1 MADGALVKRRHV
13 VYNMASIAC
22 KKNADDKNGGHEMI
36 YTKLTNLA
44 MCVAYEAHHG
54 KRDRSDV
61 PYVFH
66 PYHLAEQMDTEYEVL
81 VALLHDVV
89 EDSEL
94 TLEDLRQDGFPE
106 EVVEAVR
113 LLTHEEGV
121 PYLDYVA
128 ALKDNPLA
136 KKVKIAD
143 LRHNSD
149 VTRLGKI
156 SEKTAKRVKKY
167 AAALH
172 MLESE
177 QA

>member
-1 MADGALVKRRHV
+1 
-13 VYNMASIAC
+13 
-22 KKNADDKNGGHEMI
+22 
-36 YTKLTNLA
+36 
-44 MCVAYEAHHG
+44 MCIAYEAHHG
-54 KRDRSDV
+54 KRDRNEI

-128 ALKDNPLA
+128 ALKENPLA
-136 KKVKIAD
+136 KKVKLAD
-143 LRHNSD
+143 LHHNSD

-156 SEKTAKRVKKY
+156 NEKTAKRVKKY
-167 AAALH
+167 AAALR

-177 QA
+177 HSEE